1 MRACGLFSG
10 IPSSTAAAADVSQR
24 LIKVVE
30 ILISLASGRGG
41 RRRREGKTH
50 YPTVCVLS
58 MWVSVLFLPPLSR
71 MFVRPSFLSLF
82 PLSTANECD
91 HTKLIGRPTSFLF
104 FFLPHSTAFYLPFM
118 SPISPPHQVRC
129 LSNCVLIPER
139 RGSGNESSFIYVQ
152 VVEKKPSQLTHERH
166 I

>member
-1 MRACGLFSG
+1 
-10 IPSSTAAAADVSQR
+10 
-24 LIKVVE
+24 
-30 ILISLASGRGG
+30 
-41 RRRREGKTH
+41 
-50 YPTVCVLS
+50 
-58 MWVSVLFLPPLSR
+58 MWVSDLFLPPLSR
-71 MFVRPSFLSLF
+71 MFVRPSFLSFF

-139 RGSGNESSFIYVQ
+139 RGSGNESSLFMC
-152 VVEKKPSQLTHERH
+152 KCRRKSQGNLHMKDTFSCWIGEIEDKNPKFPVHFFAAPCRAVGLSCRRGRRKQLSFLHSPHEPAYE
-166 I
+166 